1 MRTRLVNTAA
11 DVIHRALQRCETSA
25 GIAIA
30 LDSAGLLM
38 SPETAAELAVLREDI
53 ATADQD
59 VVEAQRHNDATCE
72 AVKERD
78 ELRARV
84 AGLEAELVAARSA
97 LDRVRAVHERIG
109 GPGDDAFCY
118 VCSNHGDIEWPCRTV
133 AAIDPP
139 ASRCVLHGPS
149 CDGDME
155 QAHIMQ
161 PAERPLLDP
170 RSFDRP
176 GQRAAARMLN
186 AEAGER

>member
-72 AVKERD
+72 A
-78 ELRARV
+78 AQ
-84 AGLEAELVAARSA
+84 A

-118 VCSNHGDIEWPCRTV
+118 VCSNHGDIDWPCATV
-133 AAIDPP
+133 AAIAPP
-139 ASRCVLHGPS
+139 ADRCALHGPS

-161 PAERPLLDP
+161 PAQSPLLDP
-170 RSFDRP
+170 KSFDRP
-176 GQRAAARMLN
+176 GQRAAARTLN